1 MQRPVLA
8 VGLLSLALALN
19 GCGGRSARPVAVTQS
34 FDQQMSC
41 AQVASEIEANKV
53 RINSLHK
60 EDADRH
66 GRNAAMA
73 TAGVLLIGVGA
84 LFLIDDGEAQE
95 KEIQAYTARN
105 NHLTQLAATNGCTD
119 EEMAAAV
126 AANSAA
132 ASANSA
138 GGAAAPAASQLAVAP
153 AVKQQQAQ
161 FDAWYSQNSSALR
174 RALTDVVRDEGLLTS
189 CAAGLNPTQSLN
201 ITKATVVGERAGAL
215 LVSIAYVKPGD
226 SGHCQES
233 REDAFLVRIEQD
245 QLTEVSYAGPGAAPA
260 PSATAAAPGT
270 TAASATTGQPSLQA
284 EFDAWYAGNS
294 ANFADRMNLYAHQK
308 GLVSYDCGQHR
319 VKITDIAVTSR
330 SEEGYLANI
339 TIWKQGNWTNCE
351 IIRTDAYLIRVQNDT
366 LQGIEHRGPAAAVPA
381 PTSASAPAAPS
392 EQVAALP
399 WTGTWHGE
407 TKLPNGRVT
416 LDIVD
421 GQVTT
426 SILLGG
432 RSQQSSGPLGPD
444 GSYAS
449 SVTMVSW
456 GGEAIIEVDGT
467 FPVFTVGFTTSFN
480 SEPDRTVTV
489 ARQ

>member
-132 ASANSA
+132 AAAEASSGSTTTASS
-138 GGAAAPAASQLAVAP
+138 GAASPSSSQVAEAPTQSQQLALL
-153 AVKQQQAQ
+153 QAQ
-161 FDAWYSQNSSALR
+161 FDAWYAANSEA
-174 RALTDVVRDEGLLTS
+174 
-189 CAAGLNPTQSLN
+189 
-201 ITKATVVGERAGAL
+201 
-215 LVSIAYVKPGD
+215 
-226 SGHCQES
+226 
-233 REDAFLVRIEQD
+233 
-245 QLTEVSYAGPGAAPA
+245 
-260 PSATAAAPGT
+260 
-270 TAASATTGQPSLQA
+270 
-284 EFDAWYAGNS
+284 
-294 ANFADRMNLYAHQK
+294 FADRMNLYAHQK

-319 VKITDIAVTSR
+319 VKITDIEVTGR
-330 SEEGYLANI
+330 SDEGYLANI
-339 TIWKQGNWTNCE
+339 TIWKQSSWTNCE

-392 EQVAALP
+392 EQEAALP
-399 WTGTWHGE
+399 WAGTWHGE